1 LTGNYNN
8 DNVQERMMECQALGE
23 ILYDVME
30 TFAEAYSERGV
41 GDTGGIMLTMWELVT
56 KQLLANNV
64 DGRRLRVILME
75 LQDDQEDMM

>member
-1 LTGNYNN
+1 MTGDYEN
-8 DNVQERMMECQALGE
+8 DNVQERMIECQALGE

-30 TFAEAYSERGV
+30 TFAEAYAERGV

-56 KQLLANNV
+56 KQLLVNEV

-75 LQDDQEDMM
+75 LQDDHEDGM